1 MSSIT
6 LTKGGFGD
14 YDVLGWDA
22 YNGEDDVFIGTITNP
37 DGYYYFEVFESSPLL
52 TCRLLMDIGYELSR
66 LNKEKT

>member
-6 LTKGGFGD
+6 LDKVSPDT
-14 YDVLGWDA
+14 YDVMGWDA